1 MIEDN
6 VCKIKVLGVG
16 GAGNNAINRMIE
28 AKITGAEFISINT
41 DKQVLMMSNAD
52 YILQIGK
59 ECTKGLGAGAKPE
72 IGRAAAEESR
82 SEIENLLK
90 DTNLVFITAGMGG
103 GTGTGAA
110 PVIAD
115 IAKSMGILTVGVVT
129 KPFAFEGPRRKKNAD
144 DGLDELKKYV
154 DTLVIIPNDKLYK
167 ILKKDT
173 PALEALRFA
182 DDVLRQGVQGVSE
195 LITKPSL
202 INLDF
207 ADVCTIMKD
216 KGLAHM
222 GIGKGKGENKTIDA
236 VRQAVTSQLLETSIE
251 GATGILINISGG
263 SDLTLSEI
271 YEAVDLVREVAA
283 DDCNI
288 IFGAGISND
297 VTNEV
302 DITVIATGFDLKQT
316 DSTESFKDNGKN
328 FNMFAN
334 ASQNKASEGTLKE
347 FDESEGNASEEGE
360 SEEDELQE
368 EDDDSESNNLEN
380 NEEEDLEEI
389 EDISIR
395 PKNIDTKKS
404 KLPKFFQRFRKN

>member
-1 MIEDN
+1 MVEDN

-16 GAGNNAINRMIE
+16 GAGNNAVNRMIE
-28 AKITGAEFISINT
+28 AKISGAEFIAINT

-52 YILQIGK
+52 SILQIGK
-59 ECTKGLGAGAKPE
+59 ECTKGLGAGARPE
-72 IGRAAAEESR
+72 TGKQAAEESKH
-82 SEIENLLK
+82 EIEDILK

-115 IAKSMGILTVGVVT
+115 IAKSMGILTVAVVT
-129 KPFAFEGPRRKKNAD
+129 KPFAFEGPKRKKNAD
-144 DGLDELKKYV
+144 EGLEELRKHV

-182 DDVLRQGVQGVSE
+182 DDVLRQGIQGVSE

-207 ADVCTIMKD
+207 ADVQTIMKD

-222 GIGKGKGENKTIDA
+222 GIGKGKGDNKTIEA

-263 SDLTLSEI
+263 RDLTLSEI
-271 YEAVDLVREVAA
+271 YEAVDLVREVAD

-288 IFGAGISND
+288 IFGASITND

-302 DITVIATGFDLKQT
+302 DITVIATGFDLKKQ
-316 DSTESFKDNGKN
+316 DEPQDNMFENNGKN
-328 FNMFAN
+328 FNSFNDAEQTEN
-334 ASQNKASEGTLKE
+334 DSSS
-347 FDESEGNASEEGE
+347 DSD
-360 SEEDELQE
+360 EEDNDDDDLD
-368 EDDDSESNNLEN
+368 EDD
-380 NEEEDLEEI
+380 EEEQTE
-389 EDISIR
+389 EDISIK
-395 PKNIDTKKS
+395 PKEVEVKKH
-404 KLPKFFQRFRKN
+404 KIPKFLRKFRK